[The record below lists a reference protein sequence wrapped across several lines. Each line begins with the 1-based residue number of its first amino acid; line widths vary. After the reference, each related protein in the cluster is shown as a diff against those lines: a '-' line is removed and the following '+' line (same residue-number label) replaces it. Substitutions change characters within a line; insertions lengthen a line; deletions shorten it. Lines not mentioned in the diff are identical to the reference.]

1 MILRLSLVILF
12 MWILNG
18 CSNQDTGQNIDEV
31 SSEPVNPTLTESNPG
46 NISVVCGVLFKVD
59 SFDSW
64 LEEYKKIAEG
74 TIILLRMVDDPSM
87 VMVFE
92 GGETLEMMDDRVD
105 KLTNSE
111 FLSIASVSS
120 KPVISFFDVQYM
132 SPPPAKDYRHYVAFM
147 FELEDID
154 PLLES
159 LNEDLNL
166 YTEYGLTPMG
176 IGTNPHNSEQVYM
189 ILTLEDF
196 VSFRKRTN
204 STREFRRIINKL
216 KLPEETMM
224 LNWAKT
230 TL

>member
-1 MILRLSLVILF
+1 MILRVSLVILF

-18 CSNQDTGQNIDEV
+18 CSNQDTEQNIDEV
-31 SSEPVNPTLTESNPG
+31 SSEPINPTLNESNPE

-64 LEEYKKIAEG
+64 LVEYRKIAEG

-92 GGETLEMMDDRVD
+92 GGETLEMMEDRVD
-105 KLTNSE
+105 ELTNSE

-120 KPVISFFDVQYM
+120 KPVISFFDIQYM
-132 SPPPAKDYRHYVAFM
+132 RTSEKDYKQYVAFM
-147 FELEDID
+147 FELEDINK
-154 PLLES
+154 LLGS

-166 YTEYGLTPMG
+166 YNEYGLKPVG
-176 IGTNPHNSEQVYM
+176 IGTNPHDSEQVYM
-189 ILTLEDF
+189 LLTLEDF

-204 STREFRRIINKL
+204 SPREFRRIINIL
-216 KLPEETMM
+216 KLPEDAMM
-224 LNWAKT
+224 LNWART